1 MRVLSRILFFNTYSS
16 KFTGEYLP
24 FSLNTDRNIDPILS
38 HLFPPN
44 AIPID
49 ISLLVMLWYNLQDNL
64 VAALVRNRSAGVG
77 RDVVYHVAITK
88 LQDAERPEG
97 IMPICCK
104 RRVCTMLRCKKTII
118 SWDLRDGAE
127 DGRMLVET
135 HPRVWQ

>member
-1 MRVLSRILFFNTYSS
+1 MRVLFRILFFNTFL
-16 KFTGEYLP
+16 KIHKQIYLP
-24 FSLNTDRNIDPILS
+24 FSLNTDRNIDPILA

-49 ISLLVMLWYNLQDNL
+49 VSLLVMLGYNLQDDF
-64 VAALVRNRSAGVG
+64 VAALVRNRSAGIR

-104 RRVCTMLRCKKTII
+104 RRVSVMLRCRK
-118 SWDLRDGAE
+118 
-127 DGRMLVET
+127 
-135 HPRVWQ
+135 Q